1 MTVYSGSLV
10 LLKVKK
16 DTESIIIG
24 GMRTTKFSLNNQ
36 MIDATNKGSGNWREL
51 LPSSGITYV
60 TIAGNGVFTGEE
72 AQKIITNAAFNN
84 LALEYEISFASKEIL
99 KGKFHITNYERA
111 GNFNEEENYHLVLES
126 SGCVKYE

>member
-1 MTVYSGSLV
+1 MTGYSGSLV

-60 TIAGNGVFTGEE
+60 
-72 AQKIITNAAFNN
+72 
-84 LALEYEISFASKEIL
+84 
-99 KGKFHITNYERA
+99 
-111 GNFNEEENYHLVLES
+111 
-126 SGCVKYE
+126 